1 MRTIS
6 CKLEDLKNM
15 TLHIG
20 YEGEN
25 NYTSIRIDAGS
36 VFAQYP
42 EAAASMKVQPPKGNM
57 YPVLLTREDNVVIWN
72 VSDSDTASNGNGEIQ
87 LTFTENTVVVKSCKA
102 KTLVHRSLNATGP
115 APDPL
120 MDFIDRAEEVVQE
133 AENAATEA
141 AEAAEHAPLIG
152 LDGYWYRWDAEAGE
166 YVSTGTKAQGPQ
178 GTPGEPGAPG
188 DPTQLIDDTS
198 GEGQTGKTWSADKI
212 NTEVSQVKTD
222 ITKEEERTDDIEG
235 YLSESIGSDNTVA
248 FNKTVPTGAIRA
260 FVSDIGTKTLTYN
273 QHQPVFNLT
282 NQNGLDYTT
291 DESTGW
297 TTVHGT
303 SSANTGFRPSNS
315 DVIPLGH
322 IGAVLIDTDGITIQT
337 SLSAGFEVYISS
349 GPGYNNGAVKR
360 ELTESTLFTTSDY
373 TWGIS
378 FRCGTGNAIDGKI
391 RVQIFDL
398 TVMFG
403 SGNEPA
409 TLNDFIGIFTGGYYP
424 YDKDGTQITISCDS
438 ILLNNETQAET
449 SFAVTGGDVITIHT
463 STTINNIVMPVAST
477 VTYNGLNY
485 EEKEEAIS
493 YQTESEKVTTDL
505 LNESADLRIMLFTD
519 NHDYT
524 PFKYKKYADMMS
536 HGVIDYLVGL
546 GDYKDYSTTHDKI
559 WYKEHLLK
567 ALTEAGREGNCLF
580 AIGNHD
586 VGIKGVNGAPN
597 SADYLLSPKECYD
610 VLNRHY
616 SKNPSI
622 VYDADNPTRGYGYYY
637 VDNEAAKVRM
647 IFLNSSDIFQTD
659 GSFIRYKNEL
669 MFISQQQLTWFA
681 HIACKLDKDDP
692 SDWTIIVFC
701 HFAFPYGATEYMLFK
716 ILEAVKAGSSI
727 EREITVYNRLTL
739 DGDTWTTTV
748 DETNGDTLSVDED
761 YSSQGAVDVCGI
773 IYGHNHSDET
783 KEYAGINAIMVR
795 CDNGVLDNYYLAPVS
810 NYTAGTYY
818 FTDVSGQMWSY
829 TITSDYPTCAY
840 IGYNKYFT
848 DSSMQT
854 MPISRYDSNK
864 NRIGSNGSVT
874 RVNSAP
880 SGATEITGFV
890 SERGTSRIGQES
902 AEILC
907 IDKVNKTLTFI
918 PYGTASKRTV
928 SY

>member
-1 MRTIS
+1 MA
-6 CKLEDLKNM
+6 D
-15 TLHIG
+15 
-20 YEGEN
+20 
-25 NYTSIRIDAGS
+25 
-36 VFAQYP
+36 
-42 EAAASMKVQPPKGNM
+42 
-57 YPVLLTREDNVVIWN
+57 
-72 VSDSDTASNGNGEIQ
+72 
-87 LTFTENTVVVKSCKA
+87 
-102 KTLVHRSLNATGP
+102 
-115 APDPL
+115 
-120 MDFIDRAEEVVQE
+120 
-133 AENAATEA
+133 
-141 AEAAEHAPLIG
+141 
-152 LDGYWYRWDAEAGE
+152 
-166 YVSTGTKAQGPQ
+166 
-178 GTPGEPGAPG
+178 
-188 DPTQLIDDTS
+188 
-198 GEGQTGKTWSADKI
+198 TGKIIAIANALTGGIKSAIAQDETKI
-212 NTEVSQVKTD
+212 S
-222 ITKEEERTDDIEG
+222 DIEG
-235 YLSESIGSDNTVA
+235 YLSETIGSDNTVA

-273 QHQPVFNLT
+273 QHFPVYNET
-282 NQNGLDYTT
+282 NKNGLDYST
-291 DESTGW
+291 DATTGW
-297 TTVHGT
+297 TTVYGT
-303 SSANTGFRPSNS
+303 SSANTGVRPSGT
-315 DVIPLGH
+315 DVIPLNH
-322 IGAVLIDTDGITIQT
+322 IAAVLIETDGITLQT
-337 SLSAGFEVYISS
+337 TLSSGFEVYTSS
-349 GPGYNNGAVKR
+349 GPGYVDGQVKDI
-360 ELTESTLFTTSDY
+360 LTGSALVSSSSY
-373 TWGIS
+373 TWGVS
-378 FRCGTGNAIDGKI
+378 FRCGTGNTIDGKI
-391 RVQIFDL
+391 RVQLFDL
-398 TVMFG
+398 TAMFG
-403 SGNEPA
+403 SGNEPS
-409 TLNDFIGIFTGGYYP
+409 TLNDFLAIFTGSYYP
-424 YDKDGTQITISCDS
+424 YDKTGTQITVSCDK
-438 ILLNNETQAET
+438 ILLNGVEQTGT
-449 SFAVTGGDVITIHT
+449 SFAVEGGDVITIHT
-463 STTINNIVMPVAST
+463 STSIDNILIPVAST

-485 EEKEEAIS
+485 ESKEEAIS
-493 YQTESEKVTTDL
+493 YQTESAKVTTDL

-536 HGVIDYLVGL
+536 HGVVDYLVGL
-546 GDYKDYSTTHDKI
+546 GDYKDYSTSHDKI

-567 ALTEAGREGNCLF
+567 ALTETGREANCLF
-580 AIGNHD
+580 CIGNHD

-616 SKNPSI
+616 SKNPSV
-622 VYDADNPTRGYGYYY
+622 VYDPDNPTRGYGYYY

-647 IFLNSSDIFQTD
+647 IFLNSSDIFQSD

-681 HIACKLDKDDP
+681 HTACKLNKDDP
-692 SDWTIIVFC
+692 SDWAIIVFC

-716 ILEAVKAGSSI
+716 ILEAVKAGSSV

-739 DGDTWTTTV
+739 DDGTWTTTV
-748 DETNGDTLSVDED
+748 DEVNGDTLSVDED

-773 IYGHNHSDET
+773 VYGHNHSDET
-783 KEYAGINAIMVR
+783 KEYAGINALMVR
-795 CDNGVLDNYYLAPVS
+795 CDNGALDNYYLAPVS

-848 DSSMQT
+848 DSTMQT

-864 NRIGSNGSVT
+864 NRLGSNGSVT